1 VIRPGRADD
10 AEAVAR
16 VHVETWQAAYAHAL
30 PREQLAALS
39 VEDRV
44 PYLRRRPPSFVAE
57 VEGEVVG
64 FVGVGASRDDD
75 AEGELFTIYVLPD
88 HWGAGIGRA
97 LLEAGEEEL
106 QRQGHRQVVLWVL
119 DDNPRARR
127 FYENAGWSADGKA
140 QEVEMF
146 GFHLRE
152 VRYAKRL

>member
-30 PREQLAALS
+30 PNEQLAALS

-106 QRQGHRQVVLWVL
+106 RRLGHEQVVLWVL

-127 FYENAGWSADGKA
+127 FYEIAGWAADGKA
-140 QEVEMF
+140 QDVEMF

-152 VRYAKRL
+152 VRYAKTL